1 MTWGRGFC
9 MQEQRP
15 LEIIRILLQSSG
27 FITIQQIATMLQVS
41 NKTIRNDLQTVS
53 DWLNENEMTLCKKT
67 GSGICIEGDPKKK
80 LHLLEQILGNNRR
93 PKDYTPQ
100 ARKTYIGLRL
110 INCVERCRVYELSSE
125 LFVSRATIHKDL
137 IALQPM
143 LAQYRITLMRKSNHG
158 VRLEGKE
165 HNLRALMFAL
175 MTADKGYQMLA
186 ELVRT
191 RSCQQPDRFL
201 FSALDYTE
209 QDFYHIL
216 QALLQAQN
224 RYWHELP
231 FTTMLECF
239 LQICI
244 LCLRVMDEKKVVLSR
259 AFVEE
264 LEKKPLYQE
273 ACELCDLME
282 QHLHI
287 SLPEDER
294 RYLQIHLLAL
304 QNQQPDHGQQDVIQ
318 MTHDLLTLWSR
329 IFGRSF
335 EQDEDLKTAL
345 QAHLGPA
352 ITRCRHGIRIENPL
366 MYEIRSYYKNTF
378 QIVQRSLRLLE
389 PQYGCQFS
397 DDEAG
402 YLSIH
407 LAAALDRV
415 KEPLRTIL
423 ICHQGPASCNLIVR
437 KLSQQVP
444 EIEIVSKQ
452 TFISIEQTDLS
463 NIDLILS
470 TLPLTLACD
479 IPVLT
484 LQALPRDHDIQRV
497 KSIIETYYKQKND
510 PLRYA
515 DISLLE
521 C

>member
-1 MTWGRGFC
+1 
-9 MQEQRP
+9 
-15 LEIIRILLQSSG
+15 
-27 FITIQQIATMLQVS
+27 
-41 NKTIRNDLQTVS
+41 
-53 DWLNENEMTLCKKT
+53 
-67 GSGICIEGDPKKK
+67 
-80 LHLLEQILGNNRR
+80 
-93 PKDYTPQ
+93 
-100 ARKTYIGLRL
+100 
-110 INCVERCRVYELSSE
+110 
-125 LFVSRATIHKDL
+125 
-137 IALQPM
+137 M

-294 RYLQIHLLAL
+294 LLL
-304 QNQQPDHGQQDVIQ
+304 PEQGGDDQ
-318 MTHDLLTLWSR
+318 M
-329 IFGRSF
+329 
-335 EQDEDLKTAL
+335 
-345 QAHLGPA
+345 
-352 ITRCRHGIRIENPL
+352 GIGL
-366 MYEIRSYYKNTF
+366 
-378 QIVQRSLRLLE
+378 
-389 PQYGCQFS
+389 
-397 DDEAG
+397 
-402 YLSIH
+402 H
-407 LAAALDRV
+407 
-415 KEPLRTIL
+415 
-423 ICHQGPASCNLIVR
+423 
-437 KLSQQVP
+437 
-444 EIEIVSKQ
+444 
-452 TFISIEQTDLS
+452 
-463 NIDLILS
+463 
-470 TLPLTLACD
+470 
-479 IPVLT
+479 
-484 LQALPRDHDIQRV
+484 
-497 KSIIETYYKQKND
+497 
-510 PLRYA
+510 
-515 DISLLE
+515 
-521 C
+521 